1 VEPVSQ
7 HGRRKAHGEHENE
20 ERWLVTYADMITL
33 LMAFFIMM
41 YAMSIVNLG
50 KFNELAVSVRS
61 GFGGTSPGLRSAS
74 TGFEARRGQ
83 VPLQLPLNA
92 FDLMSD
98 IARAVESDLSGQE
111 MKDLDFVSED
121 GMAKVR
127 VRADDVLF
135 ARGSADLTPRAA
147 RTLSAVADAVRDLP
161 YSLRVEGHTCDLPIS
176 TGEFASNWEL
186 SAQRAINV
194 VMFLMREKGIPPS
207 SLSAAGY
214 ADTSPIVPNTDEKNR
229 RRNRRIDIV
238 LVPPGGPVSA
248 SRATRAHLKPVTPS
262 IAPKGIQIV
271 PEPGLQ
277 SQVPAGEASL

>member
-1 VEPVSQ
+1 MEPVSQ

-111 MKDLDFVSED
+111 MKDLDILFERVPVPELCEKRLKSPLCIVFED
-121 GMAKVR
+121 SGDNFQR
-127 VRADDVLF
+127 L
-135 ARGSADLTPRAA
+135 DLEGI
-147 RTLSAVADAVRDLP
+147 
-161 YSLRVEGHTCDLPIS
+161 SLRDKQADGHPLNRPVRNADGAAFRQE
-176 TGEFASNWEL
+176 TGGVTATGNDALLGDDTPFIKIAKD
-186 SAQRAINV
+186 
-194 VMFLMREKGIPPS
+194 KG
-207 SLSAAGY
+207 GH
-214 ADTSPIVPNTDEKNR
+214 
-229 RRNRRIDIV
+229 
-238 LVPPGGPVSA
+238 PVSRSKAEGDHRNPGDDPVGQFRLRSLFIPTA
-248 SRATRAHLKPVTPS
+248 SRDDR
-262 IAPKGIQIV
+262 
-271 PEPGLQ
+271 LQ
-277 SQVPAGEASL
+277 LLLINRFFHHHPNP